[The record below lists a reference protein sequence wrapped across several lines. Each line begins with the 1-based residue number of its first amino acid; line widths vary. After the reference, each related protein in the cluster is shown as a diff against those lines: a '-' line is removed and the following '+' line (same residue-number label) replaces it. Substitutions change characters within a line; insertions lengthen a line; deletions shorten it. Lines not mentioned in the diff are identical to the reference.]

1 MQRREFLQ
9 LGTGALMAGVAV
21 SRDGEAHAA
30 QAPGAAAGAATAAK
44 LKVDAY
50 SRHLQWL
57 RTADEVAAATIEM
70 GYDGVNLTVRDYPG
84 HVNPANVAKELPP
97 FVETL
102 RARGLLV
109 RSITTN
115 IVDADSPHAEAIL
128 AAASAVGITHHWWG
142 AFRYELAK
150 PIWPQIDALK
160 PRVAKLAALSEKYK
174 MTACYHTYSMPG
186 TVGSAFWD
194 LLWVLKEFD
203 PKHVGFHYDTG
214 HQAHHINGLWEVNLR
229 AAGAYLSALAVKDY
243 MPVQEV
249 GGAGQGGDRPAP
261 TGPAAVAPGG
271 PGGAGGPRGQGR
283 PPGDANG
290 WRTRTVPL
298 GTGLVDLPRLASA
311 LKDLNFSGPVEV
323 QAEYPLGGAESARD
337 AITIPRAEVLGA
349 MARDLQTL
357 RRGFAASGLL

>member
-30 QAPGAAAGAATAAK
+30 QAPGTATGAATAAK

-128 AAASAVGITHHWWG
+128 AAARPHAPDLV
-142 AFRYELAK
+142 
-150 PIWPQIDALK
+150 
-160 PRVAKLAALSEKYK
+160 
-174 MTACYHTYSMPG
+174 
-186 TVGSAFWD
+186 VGS
-194 LLWVLKEFD
+194 
-203 PKHVGFHYDTG
+203 TG
-214 HQAHHINGLWEVNLR
+214 LQTGTLVIVVTPSGSATGT
-229 AAGAYLSALAVKDY
+229 GAWT
-243 MPVQEV
+243 
-249 GGAGQGGDRPAP
+249 GRPA
-261 TGPAAVAPGG
+261 
-271 PGGAGGPRGQGR
+271 R
-283 PPGDANG
+283 
-290 WRTRTVPL
+290 
-298 GTGLVDLPRLASA
+298 
-311 LKDLNFSGPVEV
+311 
-323 QAEYPLGGAESARD
+323 
-337 AITIPRAEVLGA
+337 
-349 MARDLQTL
+349 
-357 RRGFAASGLL
+357 